1 MKSNWWL
8 RFGCFVIG
16 YNYELLEECG
26 EASRKSVKKYTS
38 AMLIVIIIWIANG
51 YNFATIYVKKDN
63 IFAGLVSAL
72 ICSIIIVQIERQIIL
87 TMKPNKS
94 LKRFRVAL
102 ALLMALVGSVII
114 DQILFRQDLED
125 LRRDNQ
131 EINKQ
136 NARMKE
142 QDLAINENDR
152 NRKIYQIRGI
162 DSISGATRERLN
174 KLSGNK
180 KTEKFDRDTINGKL
194 TINKTFGED
203 IDQTALSQSL
213 LISLENDKKSKSDLE
228 EEISKLDSKKNLIN
242 EIYNKNKK
250 PVSNGFLG
258 EIQLLFNFL
267 WNSDSKISLFV
278 YFFWFILLFILEML
292 VLIAKS
298 NDDHSDYE
306 RRVMFELDNNNKKID
321 FLSKRSDDNLR

>member
-63 IFAGLVSAL
+63 IFAGLVAAL

-87 TMKPNKS
+87 TMKPNNW
-94 LKRFRVAL
+94 LKRFRIAL

-125 LRRDNQ
+125 LREKNISAN
-131 EINKQ
+131 INLEK
-136 NARMKE
+136 NYNLSRE
-142 QDLAINENDR
+142 NFQDDR
-152 NRKIYQIRGI
+152 NRKIYQIRVQ
-162 DSISGATRERLN
+162 DSISASTRDKLNRLGGTSVTKYN
-174 KLSGNK
+174 RKGLDSTGKVISTDNSVTSLDVTPLIQTLKNDSISKANNYLYIEKIDSDLKKLSDEY
-180 KTEKFDRDTINGKL
+180 EKNR
-194 TINKTFGED
+194 
-203 IDQTALSQSL
+203 
-213 LISLENDKKSKSDLE
+213 
-228 EEISKLDSKKNLIN
+228 
-242 EIYNKNKK
+242 K

-267 WNSDSKISLFV
+267 LNSDSVISLFV
-278 YFFWFILLFILEML
+278 YIFWFILLFILEML

>member
-51 YNFATIYVKKDN
+51 YNFATIYVKKDS
-63 IFAGLVSAL
+63 IFAGLVAAL

-87 TMKPNKS
+87 TMKPNNW
-94 LKRFRVAL
+94 LKRFRIAL

-125 LRRDNQ
+125 LRRDNV
-131 EINKQ
+131 EQ
-136 NARMKE
+136 NEQNSRTYR
-142 QDLAINENDR
+142 QDLATNENDR
-152 NRKIYQIRGI
+152 DRKIYQIRSI

-180 KTEKFDRDTINGKL
+180 ITEKFKRDTINGKVL
-194 TINKTFGED
+194 INMDTRENN
-203 IDQTALSQSL
+203 DQTALSQSL
-213 LISLENDKKSKSDLE
+213 IISLENDKKSRSDIGV
-228 EEISKLDSKKNLIN
+228 EISKLDSTKKIII
-242 EIYNKNKK
+242 EAFNKNKK

>member
-8 RFGCFVIG
+8 KFGCFLIG
-16 YNYELLEECG
+16 YNYELLKECG

-38 AMLIVIIIWIANG
+38 AMLIVLIIWIANG
-51 YNFATIYVKKDN
+51 YNFASIYVNQDN
-63 IFAGLVSAL
+63 ILSGLVAAL

-94 LKRFRVAL
+94 LKRFRIAL

-125 LRRDNQ
+125 LRKKNILANTNLEKNYNLSRENL
-131 EINKQ
+131 
-136 NARMKE
+136 
-142 QDLAINENDR
+142 QDDR
-152 NRKIYQIRGI
+152 NRKIYQIRVQ
-162 DSISGATRERLN
+162 DSISASTRDKLN
-174 KLSGNK
+174 RIGGTSVTKYNVKGLDSTGKVISTDNSVKSIDVTPLIQTLKNDSISKANNYLYIEQIDIDLKKLSDEY
-180 KTEKFDRDTINGKL
+180 EKNT
-194 TINKTFGED
+194 
-203 IDQTALSQSL
+203 
-213 LISLENDKKSKSDLE
+213 
-228 EEISKLDSKKNLIN
+228 
-242 EIYNKNKK
+242 K

-267 WNSDSKISLFV
+267 LNSDSLISLFV
-278 YFFWFILLFILEML
+278 YIFWFILLFILEML

-306 RRVMFELDNNNKKID
+306 RRVIFELDNNNKKID
-321 FLSKRSDDNLR
+321 FLTQRSNDNLS

>member
-16 YNYELLEECG
+16 YNYKLLEECG

-87 TMKPNKS
+87 TMKPNNW
-94 LKRFRVAL
+94 LKRFRIAL

-125 LRRDNQ
+125 LREKNKSSN
-131 EINKQ
+131 INLEK
-136 NARMKE
+136 NYNLSRE
-142 QDLAINENDR
+142 NFQDDR
-152 NRKIYQIRGI
+152 NRKIYQIRVQ
-162 DSISGATRERLN
+162 DSISASTRDKLNRLGGTSVTKYN
-174 KLSGNK
+174 RKGLDSTGKVISTDNSVTSLDVTPLIQTLKNDSISKANNYLYIEKIDSDLKKLSDEY
-180 KTEKFDRDTINGKL
+180 EKNR
-194 TINKTFGED
+194 
-203 IDQTALSQSL
+203 
-213 LISLENDKKSKSDLE
+213 
-228 EEISKLDSKKNLIN
+228 
-242 EIYNKNKK
+242 K

-267 WNSDSKISLFV
+267 LNSDSLISLFV
-278 YFFWFILLFILEML
+278 YIFWFILLFILEML

>member
-63 IFAGLVSAL
+63 IFAGLVAAL

-87 TMKPNKS
+87 TMKPNNW
-94 LKRFRVAL
+94 LKRFRIAL

-125 LRRDNQ
+125 LREKNISAN
-131 EINKQ
+131 INLEK
-136 NARMKE
+136 NYNLSRE
-142 QDLAINENDR
+142 NFQDDR
-152 NRKIYQIRGI
+152 NRKIYQIRVQ
-162 DSISGATRERLN
+162 DSISASTRDKLNRLGGTSVTKYN
-174 KLSGNK
+174 RKGLDSTGKVISTDNSVTSLDVTPLIQTLKNDSISKANNYLYIEKIDSDLKKLSDEY
-180 KTEKFDRDTINGKL
+180 EKNR
-194 TINKTFGED
+194 
-203 IDQTALSQSL
+203 
-213 LISLENDKKSKSDLE
+213 
-228 EEISKLDSKKNLIN
+228 
-242 EIYNKNKK
+242 K

-267 WNSDSKISLFV
+267 LNSDSLISLFV
-278 YFFWFILLFILEML
+278 YIFWFILLFILEML

>member
-87 TMKPNKS
+87 TMKPNNW
-94 LKRFRVAL
+94 LKRFRIAL

-125 LRRDNQ
+125 LREKNISSN
-131 EINKQ
+131 INLEK
-136 NARMKE
+136 NYNLSRE
-142 QDLAINENDR
+142 NFQDDR
-152 NRKIYQIRGI
+152 NRKIYQIRVQ
-162 DSISGATRERLN
+162 DSISASTRDKLNRLGGTSVTKYN
-174 KLSGNK
+174 RKGLDSTGKVISTDNSVTSLDVTPLIQTLKNDSISKANNYLYIEKIDSDLKKLSDEY
-180 KTEKFDRDTINGKL
+180 EKNR
-194 TINKTFGED
+194 
-203 IDQTALSQSL
+203 
-213 LISLENDKKSKSDLE
+213 
-228 EEISKLDSKKNLIN
+228 
-242 EIYNKNKK
+242 K

-267 WNSDSKISLFV
+267 LNSDSLISLFV
-278 YFFWFILLFILEML
+278 YIFWFILLFILEML